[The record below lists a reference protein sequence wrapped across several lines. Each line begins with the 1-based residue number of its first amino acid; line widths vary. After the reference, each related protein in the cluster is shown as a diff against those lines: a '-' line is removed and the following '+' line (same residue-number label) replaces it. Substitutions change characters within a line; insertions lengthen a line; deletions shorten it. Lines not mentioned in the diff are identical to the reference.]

1 MAVSSHKKVVIRPV
15 TAFEVGFAKLMFRY
29 MPGSTSSRIAL
40 YNKIRSLLK
49 NRFSLMDALER
60 IYQIA
65 SKDGRNPYDSDAI
78 AISTWMKAIR
88 NGDPFSVALK
98 GWAPAT
104 ELLMLSVGDVAN
116 LESAIENTI
125 RVVEGMKR
133 MKGAVMGAVLYPLFL
148 MSMVLFLIW
157 GVGAFMVPPM
167 VDAVPNLRWTGLSL
181 SLVNLSIFVQE
192 HPLFLFGTLPL
203 AVIVV
208 SWTFPRWK
216 KDSRAIADKMPPWSI
231 YRVFI
236 GVGWL
241 LSLSALV
248 SAGTPVSKAMR
259 SLRHDASPYLLY
271 RIDSALK
278 HVNNGDNIGDAL
290 YKTGLGFPD
299 EEVIGDLRIYSELDN
314 FTEALERL
322 SVDWMEDSINDV
334 AVKAGALNGLAI
346 LMIAA
351 IICWV
356 VAGTFDMQEQ
366 MVNGMGLGSGR

>member
-1 MAVSSHKKVVIRPV
+1 MNKPTKKVVVRPV
-15 TAFEVGFAKLMFRY
+15 SSFEIMFAKLMFCY
-29 MPGSTSSRIAL
+29 MPSSSSSRIAL
-40 YNKIRSLLK
+40 YNKLRSLLK

-78 AISTWMKAIR
+78 AISCWMKSVR

-98 GWAPAT
+98 GWAPST
-104 ELLMLSVGDVAN
+104 ELLMLSVGDIAN
-116 LESAIENTI
+116 LESALENTV
-125 RVVEGMKR
+125 RVVEGIKR
-133 MKGAVMGAVLYPLFL
+133 MKSAVMGAVLYPLFL
-148 MSMVLFLIW
+148 ISMVFFLIW

-192 HPLFLFGTLPL
+192 HPFFLFATLPIT
-203 AVIVV
+203 VIVV
-208 SWTFPRWK
+208 LITFPRWK
-216 KDSRAIADKMPPWSI
+216 KDSRAIADKIAPWSI
-231 YRVFI
+231 YRIFI

-259 SLRHDASPYLLY
+259 ALRHDASPYLLY

-334 AVKAGALNGLAI
+334 AAKAAALNGWAI

-351 IICWV
+351 VICWV

-366 MVNGMGLGSGR
+366 MVNGMGLGAGK

>member
-1 MAVSSHKKVVIRPV
+1 MNKPTKKAVIRPV
-15 TAFEVGFAKLMFRY
+15 SSFEIAFAKMMFCY
-29 MPGSTSSRIAL
+29 LPSSSSDRIAL
-40 YNKIRSLLK
+40 YNKLRSLLK

-65 SKDGRNPYDSDAI
+65 SKDGKSPYDTNAI
-78 AISTWMKAIR
+78 AISCWMKSIR

-98 GWAPAT
+98 GWAPNT

-116 LESAIENTI
+116 LESALENTV
-125 RVVEGMKR
+125 RVVEGIKR
-133 MKGAVMGAVLYPLFL
+133 MKSAVMGAVLYPLFL
-148 MSMVLFLIW
+148 ISMVFFLIW
-157 GVGAFMVPPM
+157 GVGAYMVPPM
-167 VDAVPNLRWTGLSL
+167 VDAVPHLRWTGLSL

-203 AVIVV
+203 IVTV
-208 SWTFPRWK
+208 VTLTFPRWK
-216 KDSRAIADKMPPWSI
+216 KDSRALADKMPPWSI
-231 YRVFI
+231 YRIFV

-322 SVDWMEDSINDV
+322 SVDWMEDSINSV
-334 AVKAGALNGLAI
+334 AAKAAALNGIAI

-351 IICWV
+351 VICWV

-366 MVNGMGLGSGR
+366 MVNGMGLGAGR